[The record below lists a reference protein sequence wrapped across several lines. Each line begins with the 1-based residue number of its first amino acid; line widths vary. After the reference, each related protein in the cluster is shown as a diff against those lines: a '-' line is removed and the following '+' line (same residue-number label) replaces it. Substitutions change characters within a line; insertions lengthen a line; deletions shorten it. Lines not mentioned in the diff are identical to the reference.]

1 MKLSEMPGSAPLLR
15 ARNLCP
21 NPNSSPAIAPRAEQ
35 SDRSALLRATE
46 NRARNRQENKRFS
59 LKISKQVLL
68 LEVWGFV
75 QVGSVAIMLTGMR

>member
-1 MKLSEMPGSAPLLR
+1 LL
-15 ARNLCP
+15 L
-21 NPNSSPAIAPRAEQ
+21 
-35 SDRSALLRATE
+35 ATE